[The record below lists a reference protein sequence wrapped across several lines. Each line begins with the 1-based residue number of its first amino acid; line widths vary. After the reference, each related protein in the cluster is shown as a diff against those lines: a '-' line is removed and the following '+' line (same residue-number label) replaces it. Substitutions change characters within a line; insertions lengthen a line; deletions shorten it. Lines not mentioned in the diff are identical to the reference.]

1 MTTKGLG
8 PGFGRTE
15 SMAPR
20 KKRSRAAEDIE
31 LAAPDLTDSSGDEV
45 TERICATLAAAIVN
59 GALKPGVKLIE
70 DVIAGH
76 FDVSRTVVRGAIA
89 ILARDHL
96 VERRRNRGAFIAE
109 PSADE
114 ARRLF
119 DARRALEGAVID
131 RVVPLATD
139 ADIKRLHALTFHSGH
154 AHSHHDEKER
164 HELSSR
170 FHVELAMLT
179 GNPVLVE
186 FLEKVL
192 ARLSL
197 VSARFGDQP
206 EPEGCGDDEHRSL
219 LEAIS
224 AQDTPRA
231 RREMEAHLLRI
242 ESLVRLDADHA
253 DRNSLQSVLERFM
266 PRDGG

>member
-1 MTTKGLG
+1 MAARART
-8 PGFGRTE
+8 GRGDAE
-15 SMAPR
+15 RQARPAVADER
-20 KKRSRAAEDIE
+20 PAAADP
-31 LAAPDLTDSSGDEV
+31 ADSSGDEI
-45 TERICATLAAAIVN
+45 TERICATLSEAIVN

-70 DVIAGH
+70 DVIASH
-76 FDVSRTVVRGAIA
+76 FAVSRTVVRGAIA
-89 ILARDHL
+89 ILQRDHL

-114 ARRLF
+114 ARKLF

-131 RVVPLATD
+131 RVVPLATE
-139 ADIKRLHALTFHSGH
+139 ADLKRLHGLTFQSGH
-154 AHSHHDEKER
+154 GHSHHSEKEK
-164 HELSSR
+164 HEISSR

-186 FLEKVL
+186 FLEKIL

-206 EPEGCGDDEHRSL
+206 EPEGCGDDEHRSML
-219 LEAIS
+219 DAI
-224 AQDTPRA
+224 AARDVARA

-253 DRNSLQSVLERFM
+253 DRNSLQSVLERFT
-266 PRDGG
+266 PKD

>member
-1 MTTKGLG
+1 MAARARS
-8 PGFGRTE
+8 GRDGE
-15 SMAPR
+15 
-20 KKRSRAAEDIE
+20 KRGKTAARDDRP
-31 LAAPDLTDSSGDEV
+31 ANGDPADSSGDEI
-45 TERICATLAAAIVN
+45 TERICATLAEAIVN
-59 GALKPGVKLIE
+59 GALQPGVKLIE
-70 DVIAGH
+70 DVIAAH
-76 FDVSRTVVRGAIA
+76 FSVSRTVVRGAIA
-89 ILARDHL
+89 ILQRDHL

-109 PSADE
+109 PSADD
-114 ARRLF
+114 ARKLF

-131 RVVPLATD
+131 RVVPVATE
-139 ADIKRLHALTFHSGH
+139 ADIKRLHALTYHSGH
-154 AHSHHDEKER
+154 SHHHHDEKEK

-186 FLEKVL
+186 YLEKTL

-219 LEAIS
+219 LDAI
-224 AQDTPRA
+224 AARDTARA

-242 ESLVRLDADHA
+242 EGLVRLDADHA
-253 DRNSLQSVLERFM
+253 DRNSLQAVLERFT
-266 PRDGG
+266 PKD